1 MTISAELIER
11 YTTEVD
17 VDWRYAFVLSHPT
30 ATTKYLIDGS
40 EEYEG
45 YYNGYLHLFQPV
57 PVQIVLPSRD
67 DSGRQD
73 MGLVWCGI
81 ESEARSFLDQAIAD
95 PTSRISCFFSA
106 FIMGST
112 TPQIDPWEEFTLSNI
127 MVDKDSV
134 TAVATRAD
142 ILNRTF
148 PTEVYRVDRWPGL
161 RRR

>member
-1 MTISAELIER
+1 MTISAELITR

-17 VDWRYAFVLSHPT
+17 VDWRYAFVLSHPS
-30 ATTKYLIDGS
+30 AGTKYVIDGS

-45 YYNGYLHLFQPV
+45 YYNGYLQLFLPV
-57 PVQIVLPSRD
+57 PVQIVLPTRD

-73 MGLVWCGI
+73 MALVWCGI
-81 ESEARSFLDQAIAD
+81 ESEARDFLDAAIAD
-95 PTSRISCFFSA
+95 PTTRISCFFSA
-106 FIMGST
+106 FIMGSP

-127 MVDKDSV
+127 MVDKNSV
-134 TAVATRAD
+134 TATATRAD
-142 ILNRTF
+142 ILNRSF